1 MTEIDIA
8 VTGGDW
14 PPAQELE
21 RMAARAMEAVSA
33 KLGIAGDR
41 ELSLLFCDDAEIRA
55 LNARW
60 RNRDGATNVLSFP
73 ATDLVP
79 GEEPGPLLGDIA
91 VAFET
96 VAREAALEGKS
107 FDHHLTHLLVHG
119 ILHLLGYDHLEE
131 NEASVMEDLER
142 AVLDELDIS
151 DPYAVSAS
159 EADD

>member
-14 PPAQELE
+14 PPVEKLE
-21 RMAARAMEAVSA
+21 RMAARAMDTVAA
-33 KLGIAGDR
+33 KLGISGDH

-60 RNRDGATNVLSFP
+60 RDRDSATNVLSFP
-73 ATDLVP
+73 AAGLAP
-79 GEEPGPLLGDIA
+79 GDEPGPLLGDIA
-91 VAFET
+91 VAHET
-96 VAREAALEGKS
+96 VAREAALEGKP

-131 NEASVMEDLER
+131 NEARVMEDLER
-142 AVLDELDIS
+142 AILNELDIP
-151 DPYAVSAS
+151 DPYAVSALDV
-159 EADD
+159 DD